1 MRDVSERGVAFAFVR
16 ERTLGSLISCKL
28 GVQAF
33 GVGRCPRIEHNTS
46 RLPGGSPEGGLGELL
61 ETATP
66 CQKIC
71 RLDCLRLCGN

>member
-1 MRDVSERGVAFAFVR
+1 VRDVSERGLAFAFVR

-46 RLPGGSPEGGLGELL
+46 RLPGGSPKGGLGELL

-71 RLDCLRLCGN
+71 RLDCLRL